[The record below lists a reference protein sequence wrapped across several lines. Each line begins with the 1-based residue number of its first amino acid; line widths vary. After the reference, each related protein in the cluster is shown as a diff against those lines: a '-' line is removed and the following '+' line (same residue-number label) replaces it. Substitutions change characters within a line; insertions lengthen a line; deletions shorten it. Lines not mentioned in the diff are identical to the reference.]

1 MPCTIACCARQV
13 SRWWNYENHRY
24 HRPQWMRQIAGDGL
38 SAVAGLLCGGRGS
51 GGPPDFDGRFTCIPQ
66 LTERFGADIL
76 DEEGHLRRR
85 LLADRAFKTAEG
97 TKALSS
103 ITHPAI
109 VAELNRQGCQ
119 AEQQG
124 ADLYFVDGAVIIGSP
139 FEKECNGFVV
149 VTAPL
154 EASVARICARDG
166 IAPEMARRRLD
177 AQMPEQE
184 LLRWADYEIRNDGTI
199 EQLKARTLQV
209 LAALRGDQ

>member
-1 MPCTIACCARQV
+1 MRTIGITGRSGCGKSQVTAFLRSQGCFVVDADLVARQIL
-13 SRWWNYENHRY
+13 
-24 HRPQWMRQIAGDGL
+24 MDG
-38 SAVAGLLCGGRGS
+38 S
-51 GGPPDFDGRFTCIPQ
+51 PCIPQ